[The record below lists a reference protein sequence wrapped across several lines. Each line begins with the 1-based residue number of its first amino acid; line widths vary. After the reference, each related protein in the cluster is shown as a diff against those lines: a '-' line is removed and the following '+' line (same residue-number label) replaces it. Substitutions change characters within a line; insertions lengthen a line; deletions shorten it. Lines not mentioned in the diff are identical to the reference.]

1 MRSER
6 IPWLEATLLA
16 ALRRKQH
23 STPTLIPP
31 AAQAR
36 SLLRSSHPP
45 PVFPFSQGRGV
56 GATRRNSVHFFFT
69 D

>member
-45 PVFPFSQGRGV
+45 PVFPFSQGRG
-56 GATRRNSVHFFFT
+56 GGGYTQEFCPFLFY
-69 D
+69 